1 MKRFFLL
8 LATIF
13 FCAAASSAA
22 PTLPEKCQTFYPD
35 FLLSSSIL
43 KESDIKA
50 FMKTQDFGQR
60 REPKDRRFWIV
71 YSDRDDNPTYAA
83 PDGATRY
90 KSLSLNERLRIAQI
104 KNGFALVYEEPQAD
118 IAYPKISQY
127 AECKGWV
134 PMKNL
139 LLWHSCPA
147 DDAGIYY
154 KALLCVNLDR
164 DADSNLGNLYRNP
177 GNRNRFDK
185 LSTDMR
191 FYFVMKRE
199 GSLALL
205 SVAHSLDGRSDQ
217 VLYGWV
223 DEQSFVAWNQRS
235 CLEPTWDIKDVE
247 YFADEKVQASIY
259 KDSDLDQC
267 ITRIKFERKQAT
279 KYDKHLYRMNPDQLR
294 FPLLDY
300 KSDELYHCSTFS
312 SSGGGTATVSTAQS
326 SEKSDLGYSEAE
338 LRELTNI
345 NIGIVID
352 GTTSMAPF
360 YPAVKEAIK
369 EGCKFFGKK
378 YNVKVGT
385 VIYRDYSDGEYV
397 TEVFPLTRPDNPAL
411 GQFLD
416 KGGEYGIKSHKSD
429 RTIAEAMYAG
439 IDTSLDRLGFRSNQ
453 SNILL
458 VVGDCGNDR
467 ADTKI
472 SEADIIKKLVSK
484 NVCIMGFQVRR
495 NSEDAYELF
504 NSQMLN
510 LMRTSLEKKYA
521 TLKGGV
527 KMQIKEVKDGYSLVN
542 DAKSTIY
549 VGTHNFPELGQQVEV
564 AKLSVLMQDA
574 IRLCSASV
582 NHKIDIWTSL
592 NAGGFKSSTSSV
604 NSDIDIDEA
613 WLRHKLGERYDK
625 IKESNSLLAFKG
637 FVHKAHKSGRGFFK
651 PVVFISSDELN
662 SLIERLAPVNNAAV
676 AQTNDREPYVRA
688 MKALIQSMLPDLT
701 DDEMNRIGYKEVM
714 ALVAGLNE
722 ASSALKGYSIAE
734 IASHQAVSH
743 TEYVK
748 LVSDFKRKFSLLTRL
763 KANPYKYTRTFN
775 GLKYYWL
782 PVEDLP

>member
-1 MKRFFLL
+1 M
-8 LATIF
+8 
-13 FCAAASSAA
+13 
-22 PTLPEKCQTFYPD
+22 
-35 FLLSSSIL
+35 
-43 KESDIKA
+43 KA
-50 FMKTQDFGQR
+50 FMKTADFGQR

-71 YSDRDDNPTYAA
+71 YSDRDNNPTYEA
-83 PDGATRY
+83 PDGATKY
-90 KSLSLNERLRIAQI
+90 KSLNLNDRLRIAQI
-104 KNGFALVYEEPQAD
+104 RNGYALVYEEPQAD

-127 AECKGWV
+127 AECKGWI

-139 LLWHSCPA
+139 LIWHSCPA
-147 DDAGIYY
+147 DEAGIYY

-164 DADSNLGNLYRNP
+164 NADSNLGNLYRNP
-177 GNRNRFDK
+177 ANKNKYEK

-259 KDSDLDQC
+259 KEADLEQC
-267 ITRIKFERKQAT
+267 ITRIKFERKPSA

-300 KSDELYHCSTFS
+300 KSDDLYNCSTFS
-312 SSGGGTATVSTAQS
+312 SSGGGAVTVSTAQS
-326 SEKSDLGYSEAE
+326 NEKSDLGYSEAE

-378 YNVKVGT
+378 YNVKVGA
-385 VIYRDYSDGEYV
+385 VIYRDYSDGQYV

-416 KGGEYGIKSHKSD
+416 TGGEYGIKSDKSD
-429 RTIAEAMYAG
+429 KTIAEAMYIG
-439 IDTSLDRLGFRSNQ
+439 IDTSLDRLGFRNNQ

-467 ADTKI
+467 NDTKV
-472 SEADIIKKLVSK
+472 SDEDLIKKLVNK
-484 NVCIMGFQVRR
+484 NVSIMGFQVRR
-495 NSEDAYELF
+495 NTEDAYELF
-504 NSQMLN
+504 NSQLLN
-510 LMRTSLEKKYA
+510 LMKTSLERKYA
-521 TLKGGV
+521 KLKDGV
-527 KMQIKEVKDGYSLVN
+527 KMQLKEVKDGYTLLN

-549 VGTHNFPELGQQVEV
+549 VGTHNFPELGKQVEV
-564 AKLSVLMQDA
+564 NKLSLLMQDA
-574 IRLCSASV
+574 IRLCSSSV

-592 NAGGFKSSTSSV
+592 NAGGFKTSTSSV
-604 NSDIDIDEA
+604 NTDIDIDEA
-613 WLRHKLGERYDK
+613 WLRHKLGDRYDK

-662 SLIERLAPVNNAAV
+662 SLIERLAPVNDAAV

-688 MKALIQSMLPDLT
+688 MKALIQSMLPELS
-701 DDEMNRIGYKEVM
+701 DDEMNKMGYKEVM